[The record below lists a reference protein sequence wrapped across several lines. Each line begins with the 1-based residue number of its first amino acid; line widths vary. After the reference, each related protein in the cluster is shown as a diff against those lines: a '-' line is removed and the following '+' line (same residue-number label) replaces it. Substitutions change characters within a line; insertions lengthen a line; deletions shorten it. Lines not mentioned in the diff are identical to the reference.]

1 MFYLDKVYYI
11 LLTISISF
19 LIYTLINLVL
29 SVKFINS
36 LSLMLKEKYLNEIK
50 TPKIV
55 FIVSF
60 ILLLINFVVP
70 VKIIKFLLL
79 VVTMFL
85 NVYSLSEIS
94 FFKEYI

>member
-1 MFYLDKVYYI
+1 MDKVYYI
-11 LLTISISF
+11 LLAISISF
-19 LIYTLINLVL
+19 LIYTLISLVL

-50 TPKIV
+50 TPKMV

-60 ILLLINFVVP
+60 ILFLVNFIVP
-70 VKIIKFLLL
+70 IKIVKFLLL

-85 NVYSLSEIS
+85 NVYSLSEMA
-94 FFKEYI
+94 FFRDYI